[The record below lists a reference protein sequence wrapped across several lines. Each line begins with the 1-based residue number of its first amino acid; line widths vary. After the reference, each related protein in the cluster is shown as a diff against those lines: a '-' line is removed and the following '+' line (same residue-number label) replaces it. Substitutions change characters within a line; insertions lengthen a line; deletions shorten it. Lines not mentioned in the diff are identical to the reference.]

1 MYFATEAMSNGNN
14 WECTSSIFECIKDT
28 IQDTIKHTIK
38 DSDFAF
44 LTKLSSILE
53 TIVESNIDASQ

>member
-28 IQDTIKHTIK
+28 I
-38 DSDFAF
+38 
-44 LTKLSSILE
+44 
-53 TIVESNIDASQ
+53 